1 MNVYLLI
8 LFAVLSIIPALVAA
22 VICLLKIESIKGDVL
37 RMSMVTTK
45 IAEDMKMVL
54 SEYGSLTKKI
64 SDAEVN
70 NHQTASKFINLE
82 ESFQALT
89 NKWNSRERAERTAEK
104 RKEKEEADVDAVC
117 EEIPGTEQL
126 SLPIDFSKPKDKPV
140 PRKRKFGEVPR

>member
-22 VICLLKIESIKGDVL
+22 VICLLKIEAIKGDVL

-54 SEYGSLTKKI
+54 SEYSSLTKKI

-70 NHQTASKFINLE
+70 NHQTASKFINIE
-82 ESFQALT
+82 ESFQALA
-89 NKWNSRERAERTAEK
+89 NKWNSRERAERTAER
-104 RKEKEEADVDAVC
+104 RKEKEELQTEAVY
-117 EEIPGTEQL
+117 EEIPGTEQMV
-126 SLPIDFSKPKDKPV
+126 LPNILPLPTEKSV